1 MGSLSVKHLIS
12 INDLSRVD
20 IEKIF
25 EKSKEL
31 KEKLKKEISHE
42 ELKGKTLAMIFE
54 KPSTRTRASFEI
66 AMTQLGGHAMF
77 LSQNDLQLGRGE
89 SIADTAKVLSRYAD
103 AIMARTY
110 QHETLLELAKNS
122 SVPVING
129 LSDFEHPCQILGDLF
144 SIIEHKGSLENLK
157 LAWTGDG
164 NNVCNSLIY
173 SCAKL
178 GIELSVATP
187 KKYKPSEKVW
197 KNIGSYAKSKIS
209 WTENLKEAVKNSD
222 VIFTDTW
229 ISMGQEK
236 EKTKRLKIFKP
247 YQVNEKLAK
256 NAKPDYLFMHC
267 LPAYRGYEVT
277 ADIIDGPH
285 SIVLD
290 EAENRLH
297 VQKGILALLLK

>member
-229 ISMGQEK
+229 VSMGQEK